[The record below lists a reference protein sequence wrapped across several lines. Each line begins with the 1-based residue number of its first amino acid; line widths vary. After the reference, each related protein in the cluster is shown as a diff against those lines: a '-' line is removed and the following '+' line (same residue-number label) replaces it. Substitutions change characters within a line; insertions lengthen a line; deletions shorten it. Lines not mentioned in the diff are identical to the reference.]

1 MNPSPSPSPSPVA
14 DPYLDFKAAQRAGW
28 SAFGP
33 LATFTTPSAARL
45 VRLAGVK
52 SGQRVLDVACGTG
65 VVAITAAR
73 VGAKVTGS
81 DLTPELL
88 AQAREN
94 ATIAGLDI
102 ESQEADVEHLP
113 FEDRAFDVVLSQFG
127 HIFAPRPIIAIHEM
141 LRVLKPGGTIA
152 FTTWPPEHFVGRS
165 MALTARYLPPPP
177 EGVAPPPQWG
187 DATVVRERLGSLVR
201 DLMFDRD
208 VMLVPALSP
217 QHARWVVERS
227 AGPIARLVQTLSQSD
242 PAKLD
247 SWRREYD
254 ALAAEY
260 IEMNTV
266 RQSYLMSRA
275 IKA

>member
-1 MNPSPSPSPSPVA
+1 MNPSPSQTA

-28 SAFGP
+28 ATFGP

-45 VRLAGVK
+45 VRFAGVK

-73 VGAKVTGS
+73 LGAKVTGS

-102 ESQEADVEHLP
+102 EWQEADVEHLP

-141 LRVLKPGGTIA
+141 LRVLKPAGTIA